1 MPVDN
6 GKLLMLGLKNE
17 DGTYTL
23 ISEIGEVATVEK
35 EYLEN
40 MYIPAL
46 DEEISIN
53 CNILC
58 TDEQQ
63 KIVDRIHE
71 LRKELD
77 EKYIELFELF
87 ELKYGDENDISM

>member
-1 MPVDN
+1 MPVDK
-6 GKLLMLGLKNE
+6 GKLLMFGLKNE

-40 MYIPAL
+40 IYIPAL
-46 DEEISIN
+46 DEEISIS
-53 CNILC
+53 CNILR

-63 KIVDRIHE
+63 KIVDRIRE

-77 EKYIELFELF
+77 EKYIELFELT
-87 ELKYGDENDISM
+87 YGDENDISM